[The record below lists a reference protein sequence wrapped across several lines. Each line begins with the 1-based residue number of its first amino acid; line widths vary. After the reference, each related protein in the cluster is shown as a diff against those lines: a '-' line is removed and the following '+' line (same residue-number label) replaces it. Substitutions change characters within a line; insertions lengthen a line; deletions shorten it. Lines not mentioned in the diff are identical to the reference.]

1 MRECSS
7 SASVQG
13 ISGTASTA
21 KQVSVKL
28 ADCNDEYPTLKS
40 VRPLAE
46 PGSHAEAVLEKLVTI
61 QMLAVLVAHHR
72 WPLFDFYRRRDA
84 EHPARRGAYMLDPV
98 AFRQSVARVVGT
110 RMKDATQGAAC
121 GNNPGKP
128 VLRSMRNGAGVGAV
142 QGGATGFVGGEILG
156 GEVTGGATGIPGA
169 APGGFVGG
177 TFGAVKGVCIHWN
190 FYKRGSPAAPR
201 RHVPILGTSV

>member
-1 MRECSS
+1 
-7 SASVQG
+7 
-13 ISGTASTA
+13 
-21 KQVSVKL
+21 VKL

-46 PGSHAEAVLEKLVTI
+46 PGSHAESGSGKTGHHSDARRSGYPPPMAAVRL
-61 QMLAVLVAHHR
+61 
-72 WPLFDFYRRRDA
+72 YRRRDA

-156 GEVTGGATGIPGA
+156 GEVTGGCNWNSGSGPRRIRRGHLRSCERRFHSLELLQTGQP
-169 APGGFVGG
+169 
-177 TFGAVKGVCIHWN
+177 
-190 FYKRGSPAAPR
+190 RSPASPCT
-201 RHVPILGTSV
+201 HFGNKCIM

>member
-28 ADCNDEYPTLKS
+28 AGCNDEYPTLKS

-46 PGSHAEAVLEKLVTI
+46 PGSHAESGSGKTGHHSDARRSGYPPPMAAVRL
-61 QMLAVLVAHHR
+61 
-72 WPLFDFYRRRDA
+72 YRRRDA

-121 GNNPGKP
+121 RNNPGKP
-128 VLRSMRNGAGVGAV
+128 VLRSMRNGAGVGAA

-156 GEVTGGATGIPGA
+156 GEVTGGATGIPGV

-177 TFGAVKGVCIHWN
+177 TFGAVKGVFIHWN
-190 FYKRGSPAAPR
+190 FYK
-201 RHVPILGTSV
+201 

>member
-1 MRECSS
+1 MLVERIG
-7 SASVQG
+7 AGHLRYRV
-13 ISGTASTA
+13 
-21 KQVSVKL
+21 
-28 ADCNDEYPTLKS
+28 EYPTLKS

-46 PGSHAEAVLEKLVTI
+46 PGSHAESGSGKTGHHSDARRSGYPPPMAAVRL
-61 QMLAVLVAHHR
+61 
-72 WPLFDFYRRRDA
+72 YRRRDA

-169 APGGFVGG
+169 APGRIRRGHLRSCERRFHSLELLQMTGQPRVAMYP
-177 TFGAVKGVCIHWN
+177 FWEQVYNVGVCFEAW
-190 FYKRGSPAAPR
+190 P
-201 RHVPILGTSV
+201 

>member
-1 MRECSS
+1 MLVERIGAGHLRYRVDCKTGVGE
-7 SASVQG
+7 VGRLQRR
-13 ISGTASTA
+13 
-21 KQVSVKL
+21 VS
-28 ADCNDEYPTLKS
+28 TLKS

-46 PGSHAEAVLEKLVTI
+46 PGSHAESGSGKTGHHSDARRSGYPPPMAAVRL
-61 QMLAVLVAHHR
+61 
-72 WPLFDFYRRRDA
+72 YRRRDA

-142 QGGATGFVGGEILG
+142 QGGATDFVGGEILG
-156 GEVTGGATGIPGA
+156 GEVTGRATGIPGA
-169 APGGFVGG
+169 APGGFVGPP
-177 TFGAVKGVCIHWN
+177 
-190 FYKRGSPAAPR
+190 SE
-201 RHVPILGTSV
+201 L

>member
-1 MRECSS
+1 MLVERIGAGHLRYRVDRKTRVGEVGRLQRRVSHSQECSS
-7 SASVQG
+7 T
-13 ISGTASTA
+13 SGAR
-21 KQVSVKL
+21 VSRRKRL
-28 ADCNDEYPTLKS
+28 WKNWSPFRCSPSGYPPPMAA
-40 VRPLAE
+40 VRL
-46 PGSHAEAVLEKLVTI
+46 
-61 QMLAVLVAHHR
+61 
-72 WPLFDFYRRRDA
+72 YRRREA

-128 VLRSMRNGAGVGAV
+128 VLRSMRNGVGVGAV

-169 APGGFVGG
+169 SPGGFVGG
-177 TFGAVKGVCIHWN
+177 TFGAVKGVFIHRN
-190 FYKRGSPAAPR
+190 FYK
-201 RHVPILGTSV
+201 